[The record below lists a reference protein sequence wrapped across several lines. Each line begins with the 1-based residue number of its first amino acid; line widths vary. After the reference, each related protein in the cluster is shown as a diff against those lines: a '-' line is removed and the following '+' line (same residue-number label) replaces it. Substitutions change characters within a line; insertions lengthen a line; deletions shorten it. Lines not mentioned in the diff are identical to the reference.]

1 MKEDSIDI
9 ISILRKIWCEKKLIL
24 KAMTSFFVI
33 GCVVALFSPVEYN
46 SQTTFVPQVSGDK
59 MSPASNRIG
68 SLASLAGIN
77 INPSEETIDS
87 YLSPLVYTNI
97 IDSEEFSLK
106 LLEEE
111 LVNYSGDKFTVKE
124 HLLSKES
131 SFNFDPIGFIKKYTI
146 GIFTNEETS
155 IINTDVLENYNFI
168 DKVDYNLSL
177 LFRQKF
183 NIELNEKE
191 GYIKVLAVDEDP
203 FISSQL
209 VDIVTRSL
217 QYKIIEIRTN
227 KIKERLEFSKE
238 QYEIKQSEFDILQK
252 KLAEFKDSNKSIST
266 ARFMSQLQKLET
278 EYQLQQNILINL
290 ASEYNNNKI
299 KLNKDT
305 PIFSVIDEVTIPNER
320 SKPKRIL
327 IVNIYVFLGFILS
340 VFFVLFKEPVINIP
354 NLFSFSPYQ
363 VISVKILNNQS
374 LYSLYIRDF

>member
-33 GCVVALFSPVEYN
+33 GCVVALFSPVEYT

-59 MSPASNRIG
+59 MSPATNRIG

-124 HLLSKES
+124 YLLSKES

-209 VDIVTRSL
+209 VDKVTRSL

-340 VFFVLFKEPVINIP
+340 VFFVLFKEPLINLIKE
-354 NLFSFSPYQ
+354 
-363 VISVKILNNQS
+363 IK
-374 LYSLYIRDF
+374 D